1 MLRRSKQSLVSVT
14 LIAALAGVLVAGCGS
29 SPSPAASAKKTIT
42 KVSLATLPV
51 ADTAVAVIA
60 QKEGYFKQNGLD
72 VTLSVMQLGPATTQA
87 VLTGA
92 AQFSQ
97 SNYATLFTARSK
109 GVPIEIVC
117 EATRALPAFS
127 TVAVLPNSPI
137 TSPQDLAGKRIATS
151 VIGGIGPL
159 AIEAYLKSLG
169 VDYQSIKWVQMPF
182 PSMGAALQEHQ
193 VDAAWL
199 VEPFVSILGSSLHTR
214 TVFPVFSGPTAGLPV
229 AAFATSVSYAKAH
242 PQVVADFRNAIQEAA
257 RKIAQDP
264 SLVRQV
270 LPTYTAIKA
279 PLAQTIGLESY
290 PTSTSL
296 SQIERVATMMR
307 SVGLLTGK
315 LNVPSMV
322 FSQK

>member
-1 MLRRSKQSLVSVT
+1 MAFFKHSKHSAVSVA
-14 LIAALAGVLVAGCGS
+14 LIAALAGVLVAGCGQS
-29 SPSPAASAKKTIT
+29 AAPAAKQTIT
-42 KVSLATLPV
+42 KVSIATLPV
-51 ADTAVAVIA
+51 ADTAVAVVA
-60 QKEGYFKQNGLD
+60 QKEGYFKQHGLD
-72 VTLSVMQLGPATTQA
+72 VKLNVMQLGPATTQA

-127 TVAVLPNSPI
+127 TVAVLPNSTI
-137 TSPQDLAGKRIATS
+137 TSPADLAGKRVATS

-159 AIEAYLKSLG
+159 AIDAYLKSLG

-182 PSMGAALQEHQ
+182 PDMGAALQEHQ

-229 AAFATSVSYAKAH
+229 AAFATSTSYAKAH
-242 PQVVADFRNAIQEAA
+242 PSVVAAFRAAIQEAA
-257 RKIAQDP
+257 QKIAKDP
-264 SLVRQV
+264 AIVRQV
-270 LPTYTAIKA
+270 LPTFTAIKA
-279 PLAQTIGLESY
+279 PLAQTIGLETYSA
-290 PTSTSL
+290 TTSL

-307 SVGLLTGK
+307 QVGLLTSP
-315 LNVPSMV
+315 LNVKAMV
-322 FSQK
+322 FSGK